1 MNLKLKE
8 INEIISLCNQMIDI
22 EQKMDTLNQ
31 ITIAI
36 VHIVKKSKFFV
47 VRIIWKIRITH
58 RMPF

>member
-8 INEIISLCNQMIDI
+8 INEIISWCDQMIDVA
-22 EQKMDTLNQ
+22 QKNGYIKSNHDYYRTYC
-31 ITIAI
+31 
-36 VHIVKKSKFFV
+36 KKSMIFA